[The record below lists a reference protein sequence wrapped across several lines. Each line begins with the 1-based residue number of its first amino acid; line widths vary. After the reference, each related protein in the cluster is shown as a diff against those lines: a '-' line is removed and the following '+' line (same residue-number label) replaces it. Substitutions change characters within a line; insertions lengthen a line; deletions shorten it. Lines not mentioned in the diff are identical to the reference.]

1 MVTDVHVSGCLFLM
15 GKVNGQVSAVTQE
28 GRLTKGQAP
37 RERGSGY
44 PPPGQPSFS
53 AQVLAGGE
61 RHGWVVDG
69 GMSIRYNPE
78 RAAARTANAQAWR
91 KGQEWTHV

>member
-1 MVTDVHVSGCLFLM
+1 MVTDVCVSGHLFLM

-44 PPPGQPSFS
+44 PPRGQPSFP
-53 AQVLAGGE
+53 AQVLTGGE

-69 GMSIRYNPE
+69 
-78 RAAARTANAQAWR
+78 
-91 KGQEWTHV
+91 